1 MYLVTCKK
9 KPSKLFPLEREVIFF
24 MGLKLLVSIYPML
37 PILVY
42 TEFTK
47 IENWH
52 LNNNVTTLES
62 KFSGTMA
69 Q

>member
-1 MYLVTCKK
+1 
-9 KPSKLFPLEREVIFF
+9 